1 MHLAPTQRGQFRA
14 QPSEPRGQGGFIDEA
29 AGGARDERRLGS
41 AHGQAAARVF
51 HGLGVELTLEDTPGD
66 DDLRDF
72 VGQGVH
78 HRVLP
83 AVVHENL
90 GSRQELGEV
99 EAGRAAHRVAT

>member
-41 AHGQAAARVF
+41 AHGLAAARVF